1 MKIHPRPRTEDAK
14 FESSWG
20 VIIGPAAEAG
30 FGALRRRRSGTAGGC
45 GIRGNPEIHLK
56 APPREK
62 KAGETRWLIPR
73 QAKGAGVGATR
84 RLSPRL
90 AGRSKFGET
99 RRTTVGKPEDAG
111 AGATR
116 SLIERRNWRSKETGQ
131 PGAWL
136 TEPPKDARIGATRG
150 SIAGPVGRCRIR
162 GNLEPCWKT
171 EWDDRWFRDVWDHR
185 H

>member
-1 MKIHPRPRTEDAK
+1 MDMKIHPRPRTEDAK
-14 FESSWG
+14 FESSRG
-20 VIIGPAAEAG
+20 VIVGPAVDAG

-45 GIRGNPEIHLK
+45 EIRGNPEIHLK
-56 APPREK
+56 APPRD
-62 KAGETRWLIPR
+62 KAPGKPGGSSRGRPE
-73 QAKGAGVGATR
+73 GAGIGATR
-84 RLSPRL
+84 SLSPRL

-99 RRTTVGKPEDAG
+99 RRPAVGKPEDAG
-111 AGATR
+111 VGATR

-162 GNLEPCWKT
+162 GNLEPGQKA
-171 EWDDRWFRDVWDHR
+171 EWDDRWFKDV
-185 H
+185 